1 MSLLASYFVASRDHA
16 DAIARGERPSQV
28 IMEDGPALLPTD
40 LGTLQRRMIGRES
53 WSPIGDSDEEW
64 LVRLGDDFTFKIA
77 SLPDPIGDEVAD
89 ELQLSADEVGVVETM
104 RRLAVRANSSTD
116 LAVYVLTTL

>member
-1 MSLLASYFVASRDHA
+1 
-16 DAIARGERPSQV
+16 
-28 IMEDGPALLPTD
+28 MEDGPALLPTD
-40 LGTLQRRMIGRES
+40 LGALQRRMIGRES
-53 WSPIGDSDEEW
+53 WSLIGDSDEEW
-64 LVRLGDDFTFKIA
+64 LVRLGDDFTAKIA

-116 LAVYVLTTL
+116 LAVYILTTL